1 MKKILIADDDT
12 TLRTALVRYLTKRGF
27 EVWEAASG
35 QEAFNLFQQDTP
47 DLIVSDV
54 MMPEMD
60 GFEFCRQLRRS
71 RKGQLIPLLFLSS
84 RGEIDDRVQGH
95 LLGGDDYLIKPF
107 EPRELL
113 AKIEAQLERS
123 RRLNAEI
130 VRLMQQ
136 STPNASAEDFAATR
150 TEPPKPLPLTPAEQ
164 RVFWEVVQGYT
175 NRQVGENLFI
185 SPRTVQTHISN
196 ILNKLQLDN
205 RSQLVRFAFEQG
217 YRAEDILR
225 KPEAKE
231 PEDKE

>member
-1 MKKILIADDDT
+1 MQKILIADDDT
-12 TLRTALVRYLTKRGF
+12 TLRTALARYLKKRDF

-35 QEAFNLFQQDTP
+35 REALNLFQENMP

-71 RKGQLIPLLFLSS
+71 RKGQLIPFLFLSS
-84 RGEIDDRVQGH
+84 RGELDDRVQGH

-123 RRLNAEI
+123 RRVHAEI
-130 VRLMQQ
+130 DRLIQQ
-136 STPNASAEDFAATR
+136 SMLPLPDLPRPTPD
-150 TEPPKPLPLTPAEQ
+150 PPKPLPLTPAEE
-164 RVFWEVVQGYT
+164 RVFWQVVQGYT
-175 NRQVGENLFI
+175 NRQVGEHLYI
-185 SPRTVQTHISN
+185 SPRTVQTHISS
-196 ILNKLQLDN
+196 ILNKLRLEN

-217 YRAEDILR
+217 YRLEDAPH
-225 KPEAKE
+225 KPEASLE
-231 PEDKE
+231 SEID